1 MPSSQQA
8 SGTVIATACRVASAP
23 DAPAI
28 PMCLEPSAVPR
39 RCVSSARSLSPAV
52 AFRRLPLALAA
63 LSVCSGAALAQQAA
77 APAPTASSA
86 PLPLVVGTLPRVVT
100 SATRIETAE
109 DEVAATITTR
119 TAEEIERRGARDL
132 KSLLDDEPGISVRLQ
147 PARMSAVFGATGRGG
162 NEGIN
167 IRGLE
172 GNQVLLQTDGV
183 RLPLSYASGPY
194 IAGRGD
200 YIDIEAYKRVELLRG
215 PSSTAYGS
223 DGLAGAVSFVTKDPS
238 DVLRQG
244 QTFGGSV
251 KLGYD
256 SADKSWSLVPSLAL
270 RDGAWE
276 GLLLASIRRGH
287 ELDNQGTNTSLTWN
301 RTAPNP
307 EDHQSDYVLGKAIYK
322 LDAQQQFKATLE
334 WLDRSN
340 RADPLYTLIGMPL
353 VNAAV
358 NGGAAQEDITRTLG
372 KLEWQYVNPRASWFQ
387 RVNAHVYGQ
396 ESNNRQWGQE
406 TYGRTAT
413 WGRRVRDTQYGERTM
428 GAGVQAESNFGVDVA
443 HRVLVG
449 ADWSD
454 ARLHSYK
461 GGAHYDHSG
470 NYIASGSAA
479 FPVNQSFPDTS
490 YNTLGAF
497 VQDEVSWG
505 ALTVTPALRLDRFSL
520 KPDTGNPL
528 YTSSNKVAPST
539 LSDSAASPRLGAVW
553 RLSSALQVYGQYGHG
568 FRAPTPWQ
576 VNGGVTNLV
585 AATGP
590 YRSIGNPDL
599 KPEHSRS
606 LELGLRGRLG
616 DFSGSVA
623 LFSARYRDFIDSD
636 VDVTATTTVPLDS
649 NMPAGTKTYQSLNLR
664 RAEISGIEAQLAW
677 RFLPG
682 WKAEA
687 RYAHSKGDSVAADGT
702 KTPLASIEPD
712 KATLSLGYEQAD
724 RYGAELLVTAQRSQR
739 RPNANG
745 LIVPE
750 GYAKADLSAWWNL
763 SKDLTLMASLN
774 NLTDETYVLWTD
786 IRGLTSTPANL
797 PLVDAYSQPGRSI
810 SASLRWRF

>member
-1 MPSSQQA
+1 M
-8 SGTVIATACRVASAP
+8 V
-23 DAPAI
+23 
-28 PMCLEPSAVPR
+28 SAV
-39 RCVSSARSLSPAV
+39 LAV
-52 AFRRLPLALAA
+52 LAT
-63 LSVCSGAALAQQAA
+63 SSGAALAQAGATPATPA
-77 APAPTASSA
+77 APASA
-86 PLPLVVGTLPRVVT
+86 PQVVGTLPRVVT

-109 DEVAATITTR
+109 DQVAATITTR

-132 KSLLDDEPGISVRLQ
+132 KSLLDDEPGIAVRLQ

-183 RLPLSYASGPY
+183 RLPLAYDSGPFV
-194 IAGRGD
+194 AGRGD

-215 PSSTAYGS
+215 PSSTAFGS
-223 DGLAGAVSFVTKDPS
+223 DGLSGAVSFVTKDPS
-238 DVLRQG
+238 DLLRKG
-244 QTFGGSV
+244 ESLAGAV

-256 SADKSWSLVPSLAL
+256 SADKSWSLVPQLAL

-287 ELDNQGTNTSLTWN
+287 ELDNQGSNTGLNWN

-307 EDHQSDYVLGKAIYK
+307 QDRSSDYVLGKALYR
-322 LDAQQQFKATLE
+322 LDGHHQFKATLE

-340 RADPLYTLIGMPL
+340 RTDPLYTLIGMPL
-353 VNAAV
+353 VNANV
-358 NGGAAQEDITRTLG
+358 TGGAAQEDISRTLG
-372 KLEWQYVNPRASWFQ
+372 KLEWQYVNPRAAWFQ
-387 RVNAHVYGQ
+387 RVNAHVYAQ
-396 ESNNRQWGQE
+396 DTSNRQWGQE
-406 TYGRTAT
+406 TYGAAAA
-413 WGRRVRDTQYGERTM
+413 WSRRVRDTRYGERST
-428 GAGVQAESNFGVDVA
+428 GASVQAEANFGVEVA

-449 ADWSD
+449 ADVSD

-461 GGAHYDHSG
+461 DGAHY
-470 NYIASGSAA
+470 AQSGSLIVGG
-479 FPVNQSFPDTS
+479 FVPNQSFPDTD
-490 YNTLGAF
+490 YRTLGAF
-497 VQDEVSWG
+497 VQDEISWG

-520 KPDTGNPL
+520 QPDTGNPL
-528 YTSSNKVAPST
+528 YTVNNKVAPST
-539 LSDSAASPRLGAVW
+539 LSDSAASPRLGLVW
-553 RLSSALQVYGQYGHG
+553 KLSPQWQVYSQYGHG

-576 VNGGVTNLV
+576 VNGGVSNTTANP
-585 AATGP
+585 P

-616 DFSGSVA
+616 DWSGSLA
-623 LFSARYRDFIDSD
+623 LYSSRYRDFIDSN
-636 VDVTATTTVPLDS
+636 VDVTATTTVPLE
-649 NMPAGTKTYQSLNLR
+649 AGMAASTRTFQSVNLR
-664 RAEISGIEAQLAW
+664 RAEIAGVEAQLAW

-687 RYAHSKGDSVAADGT
+687 RYAHAKGDSVATDGT

-712 KATLSLGYEQAD
+712 KATLSLAYEQAE
-724 RYGAELLVTAQRSQR
+724 RYGAELLLTAQRSQR
-739 RPNANG
+739 RPQASG

-763 SKDLTLMASLN
+763 SRDLQLMASLN
-774 NLTDETYVLWTD
+774 NLSDRNYVLWTD
-786 IRGLTSTPANL
+786 IRGLTSTAANL
-797 PLVDAYSQPGRSI
+797 ALVDAYSQPGRSV